1 MYKKQPSTSDS
12 LIYETSRKTFFLER
26 RRNYGIEMK
35 HNVFFLSELQP
46 QHEICIITY
55 NLFSFISINSML

>member
-26 RRNYGIEMK
+26 RNYGIEMK
-35 HNVFFLSELQP
+35 HNVFLLSELQP
-46 QHEICIITY
+46 QHEIC
-55 NLFSFISINSML
+55 SSK

>member
-35 HNVFFLSELQP
+35 HNVFLLSELQP
-46 QHEICIITY
+46 QHEIC
-55 NLFSFISINSML
+55 SSK